1 MTCLLLASYTSGN
14 HAGFTWLELS
24 PLTGRKHQV
33 RAAKCYLVMCE
44 MCLFFCW
51 SLTHY
56 LLYENPFSPMWE
68 TQLRVHCAEVLG
80 TPIVGDLKYGW
91 QAHRKWKHL
100 PCPNLEKKSNEN
112 VSKGKTIPFGLD
124 LESGSISE
132 KHPRLHLHCKHMV
145 LPDVSL
151 ALRNVQCSS
160 DYDLSEVENL
170 ELVAPLPSY
179 MQRSWAILN
188 S

>member
-1 MTCLLLASYTSGN
+1 
-14 HAGFTWLELS
+14 
-24 PLTGRKHQV
+24 
-33 RAAKCYLVMCE
+33 
-44 MCLFFCW
+44 
-51 SLTHY
+51 
-56 LLYENPFSPMWE
+56 MWE